1 MRMHR
6 TAGLAAVLAG
16 LMILSA
22 CGDAAEEAAPEPEA
36 EEPAA
41 EEPEAEEPEAEE
53 SEAEEPEAE
62 EPAVEDEDS
71 EVYTMLELH
80 QRDPAEAD
88 RLQALRDIAAA
99 DAEQSTADL
108 DGPVN
113 IAFVYP
119 SFDLSEGWS
128 RGATAFLERLDEFGF
143 EYNLQEFGS
152 AIDDHTTQ
160 AAHVAT
166 ILAGDWDYVLLGPTE
181 LDVQRTVIRD
191 LIDDPGTEVIIW
203 NYNTPIRE
211 WDDLGQPLSYVGFD
225 HAEGGILL
233 CEWMLE
239 ETAGE
244 GEFATMRFTPGF
256 LDDQRVGT
264 FIDCI
269 TERGSMEL
277 VYEHFA
283 DGTREFAYEGTNAAI
298 AAHPNLRHIHA
309 SNTATALGAMSAL
322 TERGLQDD
330 IIVNGW
336 GGGQDELDSIA
347 EGGLK
352 VTPMRMQ
359 DDFGVYPAEI
369 IRMHLE
375 GRADQIPLIASGEIV
390 LVDYR
395 MSQAEIDDLRE
406 YAFRYSGVVER

>member
-6 TAGLAAVLAG
+6 KAGLAALVAG
-16 LMILSA
+16 LLVLSA
-22 CGDAAEEAAPEPEA
+22 CNGDGDEPEAPEPETEEEVEPEEEAEPGEEEEEAAPEED
-36 EEPAA
+36 
-41 EEPEAEEPEAEE
+41 EE
-53 SEAEEPEAE
+53 S
-62 EPAVEDEDS
+62 D
-71 EVYTMLELH
+71 VYTMLQLH
-80 QRDPAEAD
+80 DRDPAEAE
-88 RLQALRDIAAA
+88 RLTALREIAAA
-99 DAEQSTADL
+99 DADQVDL
-108 DGPVN
+108 DRDEPVN

-128 RGATAFLERLDEFGF
+128 RGATAFIARLEEFGF
-143 EYNLQEFGS
+143 EFNLQEFGS

-160 AAHVAT
+160 AAHIAT

-191 LIDDPGTEVIIW
+191 LIDDPDTEVIIW
-203 NYNTPIRE
+203 NYNTPVSE
-211 WDDLGQPLSYVGFD
+211 WDDSGQPLSYVGFD
-225 HAEGGILL
+225 HAEGGVLL
-233 CEWMLE
+233 CDWMQE
-239 ETAGE
+239 EVDE
-244 GEFATMRFTPGF
+244 PVEIATMHFTPGF

-269 TERGSMEL
+269 TEADDGEL

-283 DGTREFAYEGTNAAI
+283 DGTREFAYEGTNAAV
-298 AAHPNLRHIHA
+298 AAHPNLGHIHA

-322 TERGLQDD
+322 EEQGLQDE

-347 EGGLK
+347 DGGLK

-359 DDFGVYPAEI
+359 DDFGVLPAEM

-375 GRADQIPLIASGEIV
+375 GRVDEIPLIASGEIF

-395 MSQAEIDDLRE
+395 MSQDDIDELRE